1 MKIFL
6 DIGSHIGQTLHEVTK
21 EKYAFDKIVCFEPSS
36 FCLDK
41 LKKFAEEDDRIIIC
55 EFGLGNRNHEVELFM
70 PGTLVGSIYK
80 AGAEDMAVKKHGDSS
95 LGKKEVGSEEIT
107 EEAEKIKL
115 RDAKEWFENNTSTD
129 DYIVVKTNCEGGEVD
144 ILDSLIGGNIMKNI
158 YSFLITFDIRHYKE
172 FQHREIEIRKRLKKE
187 KLNNFCFAEDVMIG
201 ASHEKR
207 IENWLT
213 LFGID
218 LQSKDVDFLRKLH
231 SKEFL
236 KHSSQSGFFPRW
248 EIRIKRIFHYENF
261 PDWAKNA
268 LRFLKRAF
276 GFNFER

>member
-6 DIGSHIGQTLHEVTK
+6 DVGSHIGETLHEVTR

-36 FCLDK
+36 FCLNE
-41 LKKFAEEDDRIIIC
+41 LKKIAAEDDRIKIC
-55 EFGLGNRNHEVELFM
+55 EFGLSNRNHEVELFM

-80 AGAEDMAVKKHGDSS
+80 AGAEDMAVKKYGDPS
-95 LGKKEVGSEEIT
+95 LGKKEVDSEEIT

-129 DYIVVKTNCEGGEVD
+129 DYIVVKTNCEGSEVD

-187 KLNNFCFAEDVMIG
+187 KLKNFCFSEDIMVG
-201 ASHEKR
+201 TSHEKR

-218 LQSKDVDFLRKLH
+218 SPSKDVDFLRKLH

-236 KHSSQSGFFPRW
+236 KYSSKSGVFPRW
-248 EIRIKRIFHYENF
+248 EIRIKRIFNYENF
-261 PDWAKNA
+261 PDWIKDV
-268 LRFLKRAF
+268 LRFLKRVF
-276 GFNFER
+276 GFN